1 MRSTR
6 RWAGLVL
13 AVALVAAACGDDGE
27 GATVGG
33 GATTEA
39 GGEAVTAAGEAE
51 GFPEERCQAN
61 RDAGEIVFVTS
72 FDYSAAA
79 SIIDVVVADEQ
90 GFFQDVC
97 LDVELQSGFSTAN
110 VPLLA
115 AGQAQITSLGSFSEV
130 AVANAEG
137 ADIVAI
143 AVEGKTSIEELL
155 VEEGTGI
162 AALTDLEGRRMGIK
176 GAIPYSVRAM
186 LAAAG
191 VDESTLQQIEV
202 GFNPVVLFETD
213 IDALPV
219 YKSNEPAQLDAA
231 GYAGRYQVY
240 DPRDV
245 DVPASFAVYATSRS
259 FAEDHP
265 TAVADF
271 LRAALHGFAW
281 AVENPEQAV
290 AATLERSDP
299 QLFFQPEG
307 EAFRWATESELV
319 LSTTPEGE
327 PVGAVDLDLLTE
339 EVDFLIELGV
349 VGEGEVDVPSS
360 SDPSFVEE
368 VTEDG
373 QVVWYG

>member
-1 MRSTR
+1 
-6 RWAGLVL
+6 V
-13 AVALVAAACGDDGE
+13 VE
-27 GATVGG
+27 GG
-33 GATTEA
+33 
-39 GGEAVTAAGEAE
+39 

-61 RDAGEIVFVTS
+61 RDAGKLVFVTS

-79 SIIDVVVADEQ
+79 SIIDVVVAEEQ
-90 GFFQDVC
+90 GYFEELC

-130 AVANAEG
+130 AVANSQG

-155 VEEGTGI
+155 VESGRGI
-162 AALTDLEGRRMGIK
+162 EALTDLEGRRVGIK
-176 GAIPYSVRAM
+176 GAIPFSVRAM

-191 VDESTLQQIEV
+191 VDETKLQQIEV
-202 GFNPVVLFETD
+202 GFNPIVLFETD

-231 GYAGRYQVY
+231 GYAGRYEVF
-240 DPRDV
+240 DPRD
-245 DVPASFAVYATSRS
+245 DDIPASFAVYATSRS
-259 FAEDHP
+259 FAEEHP

-271 LRAALHGFAW
+271 LRAALRGFAW
-281 AVENPEQAV
+281 AVDHPEEAV

-299 QLFFQPEG
+299 ELFFQPEG

-319 LSTTPEGE
+319 RSSTPAGE
-327 PVGAVDLDLLTE
+327 PVGAVDLDLLTAE
-339 EVDFLIELGV
+339 LEYLVELGV
-349 VGEGEVDVPSS
+349 VDRDDVDVASS
-360 SDPSFVEE
+360 ADPSFIEQ
-368 VTEDG
+368 VTKDG
-373 QVVWYG
+373 EVVWPS

>member
-6 RWAGLVL
+6 RLTG
-13 AVALVAAACGDDGE
+13 VALCLALLAGACGDDG
-27 GATVGG
+27 G
-33 GATTEA
+33 GAEDAEDGPTTS
-39 GGEAVTAAGEAE
+39 GAATT
-51 GFPEERCQAN
+51 GFPDDRCQAN
-61 RDAGEIVFVTS
+61 RDAGQLVFVTS

-79 SIIDVVVADEQ
+79 SIIDVVVAEEQ
-90 GFFQDVC
+90 GFFEDVC
-97 LDVELQSGFSTAN
+97 LDVALQAGFSTAN

-115 AGQAQITSLGSFSEV
+115 AGQAQVTSLGSFSEV
-130 AVANAEG
+130 AVANAAG

-155 VEEGTGI
+155 VEDGRGITELADLTGH
-162 AALTDLEGRRMGIK
+162 RVGIK

-191 VDESTLQQIEV
+191 VDESTLQQTEV

-231 GYAGRYQVY
+231 GYAGRYTVF
-240 DPRDV
+240 DPRD
-245 DVPASFAVYATSRS
+245 DEVPASFAVYATSRD
-259 FAEDHP
+259 FAEEHP
-265 TAVADF
+265 SAVADF

-281 AVENPEQAV
+281 AVEHPEEAV

-307 EAFRWATESELV
+307 EAFRWATESALV
-319 LSTTPEGE
+319 LDTTPDGE
-327 PVGAVDLDLLTE
+327 PVGAVDLELLE
-339 EVDFLIELGV
+339 AEVAYLVELGV
-349 VGEGEVDVPSS
+349 IEEGSVDVASS
-360 SDPSFVEE
+360 ADPAFVEE
-368 VTEDG
+368 VTEEG
-373 QVVWYG
+373 KVAWLG